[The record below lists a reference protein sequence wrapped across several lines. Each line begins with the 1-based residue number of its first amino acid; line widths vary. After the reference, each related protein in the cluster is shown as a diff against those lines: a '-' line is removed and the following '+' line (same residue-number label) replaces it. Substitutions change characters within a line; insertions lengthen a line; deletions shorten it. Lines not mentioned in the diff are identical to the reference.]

1 MSAALSRSSKPSVQY
16 PIRVVYYVE
25 GYAFGGVERHLL
37 HLLDE
42 LDRRRFDPMV
52 LGVMADE
59 LEPELVARHVPVVR
73 LDRIRGNFDIP
84 GFIRAFR
91 AIRKARPVV
100 FHAMLSHSH
109 AAQYAVMSA
118 IALRTPAV
126 VTTAHLPTES
136 DNQMRRRL
144 ARFILRGV
152 DMQVL
157 PSEWTKAEL
166 VRLGELHGSYEIVAN
181 GIALPALLSRDEAR
195 EQLAIARGATVIG
208 GSMRLDDWKRPEL
221 IVDAARGLPDA
232 VVVILGEGSEEE
244 RLRSWPT
251 GWTSGCRA
259 SASTPSA
266 SCPPSTCSSIP
277 ARRTTSRW
285 PSSRP
290 WRPGFR
296 WSSPIRAAP
305 RLMVDDGRTGLRAP
319 ATPAGMSGAVS
330 RLLDDPV
337 LAGRLAAAGRDE
349 VLSRFTTQAMTR
361 QLEDLYER
369 LLATDGRAPERPPEG
384 MTRVDRRRVLTLDP
398 LLRRSGWRRRRP
410 PRRTQGQDTPAGS
423 RASSAS
429 ASVTMR
435 SCSARSRRAARGL
448 QRPRMKKMRTAKTNW
463 PARHTPHQRFHSP
476 GEAFCAGTSFCS
488 ATRRLA
494 RFCEWAPTLAVIFDW
509 LTGWPF

>member
-1 MSAALSRSSKPSVQY
+1 VSAALSRSSKPSVQY

-25 GYAFGGVERHLL
+25 GYVFGGVERHLL
-37 HLLDE
+37 GLLDE

-52 LGVMADE
+52 LGVMPDE
-59 LEPELVARHVPVVR
+59 LEPELVARQVPVVR

-126 VTTAHLPTES
+126 VNTVHLPTDS

-144 ARFILRGV
+144 GRFILRGV

-157 PSEWTKAEL
+157 PSEWTKAEV
-166 VRLGELHGSYEIVAN
+166 VRLGELHSSHEIVAN

-208 GSMRLDDWKRPEL
+208 GSMRLVDWKRPEL

-232 VVVILGEGSEEE
+232 VVVILGEGPEEE
-244 RLRSWPT
+244 RLRSLAE
-251 GWTSGCRA
+251 GVDLRL
-259 SASTPSA
+259 
-266 SCPPSTCSSIP
+266 
-277 ARRTTSRW
+277 
-285 PSSRP
+285 
-290 WRPGFR
+290 PGFR
-296 WSSPIRAAP
+296 LDAVSLLPAFDVFVHPCPTDNQPLAILEAMAAGLP
-305 RLMVDDGRTGLRAP
+305 MVVADQGGAALMVDDGRTGLRAP
-319 ATPAGMSGAVS
+319 ATPAGMSSAVS

-337 LAGRLAAAGRDE
+337 LAARLAGAGRDE

-369 LLATDGRAPERPPEG
+369 LLATDDRTSERPPEG
-384 MTRVDRRRVLTLDP
+384 
-398 LLRRSGWRRRRP
+398 S
-410 PRRTQGQDTPAGS
+410 
-423 RASSAS
+423 
-429 ASVTMR
+429 
-435 SCSARSRRAARGL
+435 
-448 QRPRMKKMRTAKTNW
+448 
-463 PARHTPHQRFHSP
+463 
-476 GEAFCAGTSFCS
+476 
-488 ATRRLA
+488 
-494 RFCEWAPTLAVIFDW
+494 
-509 LTGWPF
+509 

>member
-1 MSAALSRSSKPSVQY
+1 MSAALSRSSKPSLQY

-52 LGVMADE
+52 LGVMPDE
-59 LEPELVARHVPVVR
+59 LGPELVARHVPFVR

-166 VRLGELHGSYEIVAN
+166 VRLDELHSSYEIVAN

-195 EQLAIARGATVIG
+195 EKLAISPGATVIG

-244 RLRSWPT
+244 RLRSLAD
-251 GWTSGCRA
+251 GVDLRL
-259 SASTPSA
+259 
-266 SCPPSTCSSIP
+266 
-277 ARRTTSRW
+277 
-285 PSSRP
+285 
-290 WRPGFR
+290 PGFR
-296 WSSPIRAAP
+296 IDAVSLLPAFDVFVHPCPTDNQPLAILEAMAARVP
-305 RLMVDDGRTGLRAP
+305 VVVADQGGAALMVDDGRTGLRAP
-319 ATPAGMSGAVS
+319 ATPAGMSDAVS
-330 RLLDDPV
+330 RLLEDPV

-369 LLATDGRAPERPPEG
+369 LLAGDDRTSERPPEG
-384 MTRVDRRRVLTLDP
+384 
-398 LLRRSGWRRRRP
+398 S
-410 PRRTQGQDTPAGS
+410 
-423 RASSAS
+423 
-429 ASVTMR
+429 
-435 SCSARSRRAARGL
+435 
-448 QRPRMKKMRTAKTNW
+448 
-463 PARHTPHQRFHSP
+463 
-476 GEAFCAGTSFCS
+476 
-488 ATRRLA
+488 
-494 RFCEWAPTLAVIFDW
+494 
-509 LTGWPF
+509 

>member
-1 MSAALSRSSKPSVQY
+1 MQY

-25 GYAFGGVERHLL
+25 GYVFGGVERHLL
-37 HLLDE
+37 GLLDE

-52 LGVMADE
+52 LGVMPDE
-59 LEPELVARHVPVVR
+59 LEPELVARQVPVVR

-126 VTTAHLPTES
+126 VTTVHLPTDS

-144 ARFILRGV
+144 GRFILRGV

-157 PSEWTKAEL
+157 PSEWTKAEV
-166 VRLGELHGSYEIVAN
+166 VRLGELHSSYEIVAN

-208 GSMRLDDWKRPEL
+208 GSMRLVDWKRPEL

-232 VVVILGEGSEEE
+232 VVVILGEGPEEE
-244 RLRSWPT
+244 RLRSLAE
-251 GWTSGCRA
+251 GVDLRL
-259 SASTPSA
+259 
-266 SCPPSTCSSIP
+266 
-277 ARRTTSRW
+277 
-285 PSSRP
+285 
-290 WRPGFR
+290 PGFR
-296 WSSPIRAAP
+296 LDAVSLLPAFDVFVHPCPTDNQPLAILEAMAAGLP
-305 RLMVDDGRTGLRAP
+305 VVVADQGGAALMVDDGRTGLRAP
-319 ATPAGMSGAVS
+319 ATPAGMSNAVS

-337 LAGRLAAAGRDE
+337 LAGRLAGAGRDE

-369 LLATDGRAPERPPEG
+369 LLATDGRTSERPPEG
-384 MTRVDRRRVLTLDP
+384 
-398 LLRRSGWRRRRP
+398 S
-410 PRRTQGQDTPAGS
+410 
-423 RASSAS
+423 
-429 ASVTMR
+429 
-435 SCSARSRRAARGL
+435 
-448 QRPRMKKMRTAKTNW
+448 
-463 PARHTPHQRFHSP
+463 
-476 GEAFCAGTSFCS
+476 
-488 ATRRLA
+488 
-494 RFCEWAPTLAVIFDW
+494 
-509 LTGWPF
+509 